1 MCFPIARDL
10 SYPTSTVT
18 AGLPCRVPPIACN
31 ISSSLAAYRERM
43 RLSTSAASPAF
54 GLNKRLADF
63 VDRNEISSDRQNKD
77 RSLGELRLAPF
88 FRDGLEID
96 PQDVVGRE
104 VNPRVPVAALHRQL
118 LRNAYPS
125 GICRGRCCDNKA
137 GTYPAGPGGG
147 KGESPSLPERWLC
160 DDAPAEALTLCIC
173 WPVQADAEP
182 RAQHRPHHRRQSQRH
197 RPPHHQAP
205 AAHRSRPGAHANLD
219 GEEASAPRPTT
230 SRTADPPPP

>member
-1 MCFPIARDL
+1 MVGSNSGRRISFLIPHPRVRPRRREVGALAGGKGLRSGGVFSDCSRPEL
-10 SYPTSTVT
+10 STSTVT

-77 RSLGELRLAPF
+77 RSLGESRLAPF
-88 FRDGLEID
+88 FRDGLEVD

-147 KGESPSLPERWLC
+147 KGESPSLPER
-160 DDAPAEALTLCIC
+160 
-173 WPVQADAEP
+173 
-182 RAQHRPHHRRQSQRH
+182 
-197 RPPHHQAP
+197 
-205 AAHRSRPGAHANLD
+205 
-219 GEEASAPRPTT
+219 
-230 SRTADPPPP
+230 